1 MTGEST
7 AKSSSKSI
15 FASHNW
21 SLCTGI
27 LIVLMAL
34 FCKLPY
40 WFAHPLL
47 IHADQ
52 SVYLAMADMFLQ
64 GKKPYVDFF
73 DFNPPLIIYLST
85 IPIALSKMVPLTPI
99 QIFNLTINFL
109 MLISTALSGAL
120 FYANR
125 NSTDRFLYFPL
136 LLAPIICTQTQFYDF
151 GQREHLFVLLYFP
164 FFVCRLLRYRSGQ
177 IQPILSVLV
186 GIFAAVGVSLKP
198 QFLLTAMLLEAT
210 LMWQWRTLK
219 LANSLENKICALLT
233 VLYLA
238 HFAFLGQAALDIL
251 LQQAWPI
258 YTTGLSYFHIGFIE
272 GLASLSNFSYP
283 YYLLALAL
291 SLAFACKG
299 KSPWLEPAV
308 ALTIISWLS
317 LLQAGSI
324 WTYRGI
330 PMQLGCWILIALA
343 TGIGIEFLFTHK
355 PKIQVSLLSIFLCL
369 PLVGAVGICLCA
381 FPLYKDAGAKQ
392 FDLAQIGYRGK
403 SPLNDLSPL
412 VPSII
417 ANSKIDDKVIY
428 LGRGV
433 RPGYPSI
440 LQAHRN
446 SGSRYLHGMILPML
460 LVCIEKNP
468 TRYTPMLDKVIAN
481 YGDDILANKP
491 KLIFIDDSFVAPLFA
506 QHQFVQ
512 KYMTNYELVERVE
525 QAQCTLYRSK

>member
-1 MTGEST
+1 MIS
-7 AKSSSKSI
+7 AKIISKSI

-21 SLCTGI
+21 CFCTGV

-34 FCKLPY
+34 FCKIPY

-85 IPIALSKMVPLTPI
+85 IPVAISKMVPLPSI
-99 QIFNLTINFL
+99 QIFNLTVNFL
-109 MLISTALSGAL
+109 MLFSTALSGAL

-125 NSTDRFLYFPL
+125 HSTDRYLYFPL
-136 LLAPIICTQTQFYDF
+136 LLAPIICTQTQSYDF

-164 FFVCRLLRYRSGQ
+164 FFVCRLMRYRSGH
-177 IQPILSVLV
+177 IPANLSALV

-198 QFLLTAMLLEAT
+198 QFLLTALLLEAV
-210 LMWQWRTLK
+210 LMGQWRTLK
-219 LANSLENKICALLT
+219 FASSPETKICALLT
-233 VLYLA
+233 VLYLV
-238 HFAFLGQAALDIL
+238 HFVFLGQTALDVL

-291 SLAFACKG
+291 TLAFACKG
-299 KSPWLEPAV
+299 RSPWLEPAV
-308 ALTIISWLS
+308 ALTLVSLFS

-330 PMQLGCWILIALA
+330 PLQLGCWILIALA
-343 TGIGIEFLFTHK
+343 TGLGIEFLFTRK
-355 PKIQVSLLSIFLCL
+355 PKIQVPLRLLLLAGS
-369 PLVGAVGICLCA
+369 AYICLCA
-381 FPLYKDAGAKQ
+381 FAPDAFKDSASGSRQ
-392 FDLAQIGYRGK
+392 FDLAQIGYSGK

-412 VPSII
+412 APSIV
-417 ANSKIDDKVIY
+417 AHSKMGDKVIY

-440 LQAHRN
+440 LQARRN

-468 TRYTPMLDKVIAN
+468 TRYTPLLDKVIAN

-491 KLIFIDDSFVAPLFA
+491 KLIFMDDIFVAPLFA

-525 QAQCTLYRSK
+525 KAQCTLYRSK